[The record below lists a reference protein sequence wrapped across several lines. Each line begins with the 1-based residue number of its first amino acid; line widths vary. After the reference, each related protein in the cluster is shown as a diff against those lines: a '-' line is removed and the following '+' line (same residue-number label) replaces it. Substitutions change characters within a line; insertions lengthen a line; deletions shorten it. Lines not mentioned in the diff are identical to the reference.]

1 VAGTNESTTQT
12 KTEKTGSFV
21 TKSSSASLPE
31 SKNPATTSAAF
42 TEDELSHTIDLV
54 LSISDEPFNKTD
66 FELFM
71 SKTIS
76 ANVTVT
82 SYTDKLS
89 KPGGVAKLTVVMFLR
104 DKDGSLMSQ
113 SAAINTV
120 NQKKA
125 VVTAKYGNFEV
136 RVHELTGKGQT
147 QSGGGG
153 VSAGLVAG
161 VVVGTLVIVTL
172 VVIGILKYR
181 SYRKKG
187 KYGVM

>member
-21 TKSSSASLPE
+21 TKSSSSSLPE
-31 SKNPATTSAAF
+31 SNNPATTSAVF
-42 TEDELSHTIDLV
+42 TEDELSDTIDLV
-54 LSISDEPFNKTD
+54 LSRSVELFNKTD

-104 DKDGSLMSQ
+104 DQHGDLISQ
-113 SAAINTV
+113 SAAIRTV

-125 VVTAKYGNFEV
+125 VITAKYGNFEV
-136 RVHELTGKGQT
+136 RVHEMTGKGQT

-161 VVVGTLVIVTL
+161 VVVGSLAIVAL

-181 SYRKKG
+181 KKG